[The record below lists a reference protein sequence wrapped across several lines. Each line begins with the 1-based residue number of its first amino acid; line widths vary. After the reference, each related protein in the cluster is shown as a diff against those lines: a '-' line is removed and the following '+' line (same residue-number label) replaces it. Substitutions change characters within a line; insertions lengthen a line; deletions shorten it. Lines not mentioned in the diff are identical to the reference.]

1 MASDDLRATL
11 REVHESTI
19 DRWKELLRQ
28 SVAEGL
34 AETPLDL
41 DAIAT
46 LLVAV
51 PIGLAAV
58 DPDMEPARRRAV
70 AEGYTTML
78 RSLIDAD
85 YSSHA

>member
-1 MASDDLRATL
+1 M
-11 REVHESTI
+11 
-19 DRWKELLRQ
+19 
-28 SVAEGL
+28 
-34 AETPLDL
+34 ETSLDL

-58 DPDMEPARRRAV
+58 DPVMEPARRRAV
-70 AEGYTTML
+70 AEVYTTML
-78 RSLIDAD
+78 RSLLDAD